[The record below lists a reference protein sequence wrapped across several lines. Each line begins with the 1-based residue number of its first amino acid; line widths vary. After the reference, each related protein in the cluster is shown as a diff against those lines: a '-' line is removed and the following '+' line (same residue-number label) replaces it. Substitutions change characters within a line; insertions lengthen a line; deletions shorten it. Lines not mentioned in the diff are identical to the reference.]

1 MTFRCR
7 KIRLDLI
14 VEEKKKKK
22 VDYSSAWAEA
32 KEIIWNA
39 RWRLLVGSV
48 LMLVSRLAGMVL
60 PSSMKYVGDE
70 VFTNHNYSLL
80 KWIALAIGISTLIQG
95 VTGFA
100 LSQILGVAAQRAIT
114 EMRKN
119 VQAHIE
125 RLPISYFDS
134 TQSGQLISRIMND
147 AEGIRNLVG
156 TGLGQILGSL
166 VTATIALGVLFY
178 VNWQLTSATLVV
190 LLIFGGALFYALKV
204 LRPVFRDR
212 AVITGEVTGR
222 LGESLG
228 GIRIVKAYTAEKRE
242 ELSFARG
249 AHKLFRNVAKTV
261 TGVSAISSFSSVII
275 GAIAVVMIIIGG
287 NAVQAG
293 TMTLGDFLLYISF
306 TFLLAMPVIELTSI
320 GTQVTEA
327 LAGLDRIRE
336 IMAKTTEDEAD
347 AGKEALT
354 EINGTIDFENV
365 YFEYDPGVPVL
376 KGVSFHSKA
385 GATTALVGS
394 SGSGKSTILSL
405 VLNFIQPTKSV
416 PSPVAGGLTGDP
428 TPDIETKGVP
438 SSNGGAHEQLQPPV
452 TAGGT
457 DNAGTI
463 KIDGKDLQDVKLRDY
478 RRHLGVVLQDNFLFD
493 GTILDNI
500 RFSNP
505 EANLD
510 KIKEVCKI
518 ANADEFIETFP
529 NGYDTIVG
537 ERGVKL
543 SGGQRQR
550 IAIARALLANPRI
563 LILDEAT
570 SSLDSESESLIQEG
584 LKRLREGR
592 TTFVIAHR
600 LSTIRS
606 ADQILVVEAGEIL
619 ERGSHDEL
627 IALDGRYK
635 QLYDKQY
642 RFEQNLF
649 VNPGEDFTGTPTQ
662 AMAQTKL

>member
-1 MTFRCR
+1 VA
-7 KIRLDLI
+7 D
-14 VEEKKKKK
+14 EKKKKK
-22 VDYSSAWAEA
+22 KVNYASAWAEA
-32 KEIIWNA
+32 RRIIWDA
-39 RWRLLVGSV
+39 RWRLAAGSV

-60 PSSMKYVGDE
+60 PASTKYIGDE
-70 VFTNHNYSLL
+70 VFTNQNYGLI
-80 KWIALAIGISTLIQG
+80 KWIALAIGISTLVQG
-95 VTGFA
+95 VTSFA

-119 VQAHIE
+119 VQQRIE
-125 RLPISYFDS
+125 RLPIAYFDS

-156 TGLGQILGSL
+156 TGLGQILGSV
-166 VTATIALGVLFY
+166 VTATIAIGVLLY
-178 VNWQLTSATLVV
+178 LNWALTLATVVV
-190 LLIFGGALFYALKV
+190 LLIFGGALLYAFKV
-204 LRPVFRDR
+204 LRPVFRQR
-212 AVITGEVTGR
+212 GEITAEVTGR

-249 AHKLFRNVAKTV
+249 AHRLFRNIAKTV

-275 GAIAVVMIIIGG
+275 GAIAVVMIVIGG
-287 NAVQAG
+287 NAVQGG
-293 TMTLGDFLLYISF
+293 TMTLGDFLMYISF

-320 GTQVTEA
+320 GTQITEA
-327 LAGLDRIRE
+327 FAGLDRIRE
-336 IMAKTTEDEAD
+336 VMAMTTEDEND
-347 AGKEALT
+347 ASRQPLE
-354 EINGTIDFENV
+354 NVQGTIDFENV
-365 YFEYDPGVPVL
+365 EFEYEKDVPVL
-376 KGVSFHSKA
+376 KGVSFHAEA

-405 VLNFIQPTKSV
+405 VLNFIQPTS
-416 PSPVAGGLTGDP
+416 
-428 TPDIETKGVP
+428 GV
-438 SSNGGAHEQLQPPV
+438 
-452 TAGGT
+452 
-457 DNAGTI
+457 I
-463 KIDGKDLQDVKLRDY
+463 RIDGKDLNAVRLRDY
-478 RRHLGVVLQDNFLFD
+478 RRNLGVVLQDNFLFD

-505 EANLD
+505 QASLD
-510 KIKEVCKI
+510 EIKHVCRI
-518 ANADEFIETFP
+518 ANADEFIEKFP
-529 NGYDTIVG
+529 NGYDTVVG

-570 SSLDSESESLIQEG
+570 SSLDSESEALIQEG
-584 LKRLREGR
+584 LNRLREGR

-606 ADQILVVEAGEIL
+606 ADQILVVEAGEIV
-619 ERGSHDEL
+619 ERGTHAEL
-627 IALDGRYK
+627 IGLAGRYK

-642 RFEQNLF
+642 LFEQNLF
-649 VNPGEDFTGTPTQ
+649 VNPGEELRAKPGDALAKTR
-662 AMAQTKL
+662 L